1 MSRVLNP
8 GCMWDHLEHLKIQID
23 RPHPSCADP
32 LSLAWG
38 QGFFFFPH
46 KDLPVLLMCRQG
58 REPQGQRLGYSFK
71 ELISKAEK
79 TLFSLDWTRKG
90 AGY

>member
-38 QGFFFFPH
+38 QGFFFFS
-46 KDLPVLLMCRQG
+46 
-58 REPQGQRLGYSFK
+58 PQGSPSASNVQAGSRTPGT
-71 ELISKAEK
+71 EAGILI
-79 TLFSLDWTRKG
+79 
-90 AGY
+90 